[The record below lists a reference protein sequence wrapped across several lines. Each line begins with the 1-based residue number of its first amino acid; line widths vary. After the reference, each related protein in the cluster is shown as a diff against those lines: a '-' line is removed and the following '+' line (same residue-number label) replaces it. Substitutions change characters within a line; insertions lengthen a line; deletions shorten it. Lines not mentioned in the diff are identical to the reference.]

1 MIGTT
6 YSTTHYDEFKRTG
19 NQNIFEEVIDS
30 MVLDGVS
37 GMNESFKKA
46 ISNLPRSEKRMTIL
60 SLLDKDLNL
69 FKKIKALTN
78 KDINRLDHIK
88 DVIIMLR
95 DYVKV
100 GDVEKKKFGEVMTP
114 LSLVKEMLSTLP
126 EETWSNPN
134 LKILDPAN
142 GTGPYP
148 AVVIYK
154 LMKGLENWEPDTEK
168 RYKHIIEN
176 MIYTCEL
183 QAKNVFLWLCV
194 ADPFDEYETNTYWG
208 SFLDEGF
215 DKHMKEVWGVDKF
228 DIVVGNPPYQD
239 NNKNGGFQPK
249 NHNLWSKFII
259 ESGKKLNISGLLIF
273 VTPDSWRSPSSK
285 ILDIFKRNTLLK
297 IEFDVAKYFPGVGS
311 TFSYYLLKIGK
322 FDDKCKIYDS
332 YINMNRLRFIP
343 NGGKIG
349 LSIHLKTTMSENQK
363 IKLLCDTTSNHSSS
377 KKSQLSKSITSEN
390 IYKVYHTNAQTF
402 YSTVKSKHHD
412 YKKVYFTISGY
423 FIPKYDNGHI
433 STSEICPYIIVDDEK
448 SADNLLS
455 FLNSKLYRFLIKSG
469 KWSGF
474 LNKDVLRLLPNMDC
488 SKRYTDREIY
498 DFFKLTE
505 DEIDFIE
512 KMNL

>member
-1 MIGTT
+1 MTGQT

-19 NQNIFEEVIDS
+19 NQNIFEEVVDS

-37 GMNESFKKA
+37 GMNESFKRA

-154 LMKGLENWEPDTEK
+154 LMKGLEDWEPNTEK

-208 SFLDEGF
+208 SFLDEAF
-215 DKHMKEVWGVDKF
+215 DKHMKEVWGVNKF
-228 DIVVGNPPYQD
+228 DIVVGNPPYQSYTHLKFL
-239 NNKNGGFQPK
+239 NKSIDSVKEDGVVLFVQPSQPFLDVKPKTLVNDERIALVNVQKYNTKLILVNG
-249 NHNLWSKFII
+249 NLLFNSKMFFTPLSITY
-259 ESGKKLNISGLLIF
+259 LIKH
-273 VTPDSWRSPSSK
+273 DR
-285 ILDIFKRNTLLK
+285 
-297 IEFDVAKYFPGVGS
+297 
-311 TFSYYLLKIGK
+311 IGK
-322 FDDKCKIYDS
+322 FIVDDRTKNTIFEY
-332 YINMNRLRFIP
+332 P
-343 NGGKIG
+343 T
-349 LSIHLKTTMSENQK
+349 LKEVN
-363 IKLLCDTTSNHSSS
+363 LLGFS
-377 KKSQLSKSITSEN
+377 KEYQSL
-390 IYKVYHTNAQTF
+390 
-402 YSTVKSKHHD
+402 KSKIFE
-412 YKKVYFTISGY
+412 KVEE
-423 FIPKYDNGHI
+423 NGHI
-433 STSEICPYIIVDDEK
+433 NLWKKKFGKYYVGISEIRGNICEK
-448 SADNLLS
+448 NMIKYDFYTILPQESPITES
-455 FLNSKLYRFLIKSG
+455 PNSKHFNAGFETKKEAENFKEYLKTKFARFCLAIYKINSTLAG
-469 KWSGF
+469 TSSV
-474 LNKDVLRLLPNMDC
+474 LNAIPILDFNEEW
-488 SKRYTDREIY
+488 TD
-498 DFFKLTE
+498 DKLKKYFDITNSE
-505 DEIDFIE
+505 WIFIE
-512 KMNL
+512 SIIPNFYKK

>member
-1 MIGTT
+1 MTGQT
-6 YSTTHYDEFKRTG
+6 YSTTHYNEFKRTG
-19 NQNIFEEVIDS
+19 NQNIFEEVVDS

-37 GMNESFKKA
+37 GMNESFKRA

-215 DKHMKEVWGVDKF
+215 DKHMKEVWDVDKF
-228 DIVVGNPPYQD
+228 DIVVGNPPFNTEASGDFQTKDLYDQFTIKSINLINKYVLFITPARWMNK
-239 NNKNGGFQPK
+239 NNKSEYRKKIVK
-249 NHNLWSKFII
+249 NRIIKNKIRFEKTGYRLSEKTRQKMSKASKKKVDKQIAEGRNIFVGEIGSKFAS
-259 ESGKKLNISGLLIF
+259 ERNKKLIDENRHNFQKSTVAVDKKGNRVTISTELFWSQTGLKEDWEY
-273 VTPDSWRSPSSK
+273 VHHTS
-285 ILDIFKRNTLLK
+285 N
-297 IEFDVAKYFPGVGS
+297 
-311 TFSYYLLKIGK
+311 IGK
-322 FDDKCKIYDS
+322 Q
-332 YINMNRLRFIP
+332 RLNTAKGDI
-343 NGGKIG
+343 
-349 LSIHLKTTMSENQK
+349 
-363 IKLLCDTTSNHSSS
+363 
-377 KKSQLSKSITSEN
+377 
-390 IYKVYHTNAQTF
+390 
-402 YSTVKSKHHD
+402 
-412 YKKVYFTISGY
+412 
-423 FIPKYDNGHI
+423 
-433 STSEICPYIIVDDEK
+433 
-448 SADNLLS
+448 
-455 FLNSKLYRFLIKSG
+455 
-469 KWSGF
+469 
-474 LNKDVLRLLPNMDC
+474 
-488 SKRYTDREIY
+488 
-498 DFFKLTE
+498 
-505 DEIDFIE
+505 
-512 KMNL
+512 